1 MRARV
6 QICAAGNEEG
16 IRSLSVRLNMAGTIR
31 ALKATVLTPQNE
43 GVFQW
48 CLPFRECITEFP
60 EDEIAAF
67 LDVDLL
73 VTLKEMRE
81 SIDDLMIVL
90 VCEHGEEP
98 DDRPRGYSISPE
110 LIRMLADI
118 DASLEIDIVRDLS
131 NGTKKQPGTGHE

>member
-43 GVFQW
+43 GVFEW
-48 CLPFRECITEFP
+48 CLPFRECITDFP
-60 EDEIAAF
+60 EEEIAAL
-67 LDVDLL
+67 LDVDLRA
-73 VTLKEMRE
+73 TLKEMRE
-81 SIDDLMIVL
+81 NVDDLMVVL
-90 VCEHGEEP
+90 VCEHGAKP
-98 DDRPRGYSISPE
+98 DDRPRGYSISPD

-118 DASLEIDIVRDLS
+118 DASLEIDIVRDLT
-131 NGTKKQPGTGHE
+131 NGTKEQPETPPE